1 MRIGILALQGGVEE
15 HQAMLERLDA
25 DVVRVRRPHE
35 LEGLDGVVIPG
46 GESSVM
52 DRLARTFG
60 LANPLMNA
68 IAAGLPVMGTCAG
81 LIYLAKEVHGLA
93 PGQQT
98 LGALDITVARNSFGN
113 QQDSF
118 ETSLDVGPVKD
129 FPAVFIRA
137 PKVLGIGGEVA
148 VVATLPD
155 ATIVGVR
162 SGNLLGL
169 SFHPESTPD
178 VRVHQWWLEEFVGVR
193 G

>member
-15 HQAMLERLDA
+15 HQARLERRDV

-35 LEGLDGVVIPG
+35 LEGLDGLVIPG

-60 LANPLMNA
+60 LANPLMDA

-118 ETSLDVGPVKD
+118 ET
-129 FPAVFIRA
+129 AVFIRA

-148 VVATLPD
+148 EVATLPD

-169 SFHPESTPD
+169 SFHPESTND
-178 VRVHQWWLEEFVGVR
+178 ARVHQWWFEEFVGVR